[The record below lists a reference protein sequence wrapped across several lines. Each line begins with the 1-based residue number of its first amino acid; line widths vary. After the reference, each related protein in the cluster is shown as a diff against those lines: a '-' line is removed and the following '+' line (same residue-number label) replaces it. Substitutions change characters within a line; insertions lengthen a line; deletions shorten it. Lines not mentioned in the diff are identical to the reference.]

1 MLSSLGMEDLLA
13 RVRRYASRYGLLTA
27 GGTVVVGV
35 SGGPDSLA
43 LLHLLRR
50 LSPELGLSLHVA
62 HLNHSL
68 RGSMADE
75 DAQFVAGLAERWGLP
90 YTLGHVDVRSLAAG
104 RSLEEAARQARYRFL
119 AEAARGTGAAEDAAP
134 LAGSAGRTIAVG
146 HNADDQAETVLMHF
160 LRGAGV
166 AGLRGML
173 PRTALGDYRL
183 GLPGEGQLWLVRP
196 LLGTPRRDI
205 EVYCAE
211 NDLEPRFDRSNEDVT
226 FYRNRLRHELLPLLE
241 GYNPAI
247 RKLLAHTAAVMA
259 GDGEILRTSLE
270 AAWRQVIMSAD
281 PGEVLLDLP
290 KWRELKLGLQRA
302 TLREAI
308 HILRHELR
316 DINWE
321 HVERA
326 VWLAREGRTG
336 QSATLSGGLVL
347 QIGYCSLRVAE
358 EFRAAKSRGVGGAK
372 SRGVG
377 GAKSRGVGGGEPRT
391 LEEQL
396 LSAPGVTRLD
406 GGWRVIV
413 RLEEGFH
420 PRSPTVAGADGAS
433 GVAMESRAPESRA
446 LGGVGGVGGRER
458 RWEAWL
464 DAEVVGTSP
473 VLRPRRPGD
482 RFQPR
487 GLGGHSMK
495 LNEFMIN
502 EKVPRD
508 ARAGWPLLEGAYGLA
523 WVCGLRV
530 DERAAAR
537 PESQRVWH
545 VRFVRDIEASDEQ
558 QTSVFLAGS
567 GS

>member
-1 MLSSLGMEDLLA
+1 MLSSPRMEDLLA
-13 RVRRYASRYGLLTA
+13 RVRRYASRYGLLPA
-27 GGTVVVGV
+27 GETVVVGV

-62 HLNHSL
+62 HLNHGL

-75 DAQFVAGLAERWGLP
+75 DAQFVAGLAEAWGLP
-90 YTLGHVDVRSLAAG
+90 CTVGQVDVQSLAAG
-104 RSLEEAARQARYRFL
+104 RSFEEAARQARYRFL
-119 AEAARGTGAAEDAAP
+119 AEVAGASTG
-134 LAGSAGRTIAVG
+134 TIAVG

-173 PRTALGDYRL
+173 PRTVLADYRF
-183 GLPGEGQLWLVRP
+183 GLPVQGQFWLVRP
-196 LLGTPRRDI
+196 LLGASRQDI

-211 NDLEPRFDRSNEDVT
+211 NALEPRFDPSNEDVT

-247 RKLLAHTAAVMA
+247 RKLLAHTAEVMA
-259 GDGEILRTSLE
+259 GDGEVLRTSLE
-270 AAWRQVIMSAD
+270 VAWQRVTLHSG
-281 PGEVLLDLP
+281 PGEVSFDLP
-290 KWRELKLGLQRA
+290 KWRELKVGLQRA

-308 HILRHELR
+308 HVLRHELR
-316 DINWE
+316 DVNWE

-336 QSATLSGGLVL
+336 QSATLPGGLAL
-347 QIGYCSLRVAE
+347 QIGYRSLRVAVE
-358 EFRAAKSRGVGGAK
+358 SRGVGGAE

-377 GAKSRGVGGGEPRT
+377 GVAEIDGGEPRT
-391 LEEQL
+391 PEAL
-396 LSAPGVTRLD
+396 LLKAPGVTPLA

-413 RLEEGFH
+413 RMEEGFH
-420 PRSPTVAGADGAS
+420 PGSPTTVVADGVS
-433 GVAMESRAPESRA
+433 EVAVKFQPSESRI
-446 LGGVGGVGGRER
+446 LCGVGGKVG

-464 DAEVVGTSP
+464 DAEAVGARL
-473 VLRPRRPGD
+473 VLRPRWPGD

-487 GLGGHSMK
+487 GLGGHTMK

-508 ARAGWPLLEGAYGLA
+508 VRAGWPLLEGEYGLA

-537 PESQRVWH
+537 PDSQRVWH
-545 VRFVRDIEASDEQ
+545 VRFVRDVEASNDPQ
-558 QTSVFLAGS
+558 SPAPLAGM
-567 GS
+567 GG